1 MNEQQE
7 EFSRRM
13 EKSYL
18 KEVMIQKAFEF
29 CKGKENAKVLDLGC
43 GNGFMSQRLAKM
55 GIDCTCVDL
64 DFLGYP
70 QEETEH
76 YHPIKGDMLEVVAQ
90 LMKNGKLDYDVII
103 LSAVLHEINHDMALS
118 FVQALVKASSKP
130 TRIIIG
136 EHLIMPSTQIQV
148 LNKELW
154 RYFNNKFCKNDELK
168 TSMKEYWLAPKICE
182 KEFLNQE
189 YTIRNL
195 NWAFCYAYGN
205 ESWEREKSQMRFT
218 FSWGDITNA
227 LEEVGISKR
236 QITYFLYKDPYYKEI
251 FANVGLGE
259 LYDFLTYTSSC
270 LYFDYDPK
278 NDIIK

>member
-64 DFLGYP
+64 NFLGYP

-76 YHPIKGDMLEVVAQ
+76 YHPIKGDMLKVIPQ
-90 LMKNGKLDYDVII
+90 LMWNGKLDYDVII
-103 LSAVLHEINHDMALS
+103 LSAVLHEINHDTALS
-118 FVQALVKASSKP
+118 FVQALASASSKP

-136 EHLIMPSTQIQV
+136 EHLIMPSTEMLDEE
-148 LNKELW
+148 LNC
-154 RYFNNKFCKNDELK
+154 YFDKKFRENYKLR
-168 TSMKEYWLAPKICE
+168 TSLKEYWLAPKICE

-189 YTIRNL
+189 IAVRRL
-195 NWAFCYAYGN
+195 NWAFCYAYGK

-227 LEEVGISKR
+227 LAEVGISKR
-236 QITYFLYKDPYYKEI
+236 QITYFLHKDPYYKEI

-259 LYDFLTYTSSC
+259 LYDILLYTSSC
-270 LYFDYDPK
+270 LYFDYAPK

>member
-103 LSAVLHEINHDMALS
+103 LSAVLHEINHDMALF
-118 FVQALVKASSKP
+118 FVQVLAKASSKP

-136 EHLIMPSTQIQV
+136 EHLIMPSTEMID
-148 LNKELW
+148 ERID
-154 RYFNNKFCKNDELK
+154 RYFNKKFRENDELK

-189 YTIRNL
+189 YSIMLL
-195 NWAFCYAYGN
+195 NWAFCYAYGK

-218 FSWGDITNA
+218 FSWKDITDA
-227 LEEVGISKR
+227 LAKIGISKR
-236 QITYFLYKDPYYKEI
+236 QIEYWLNKDENYKEI
-251 FANVGLGE
+251 FANANLGE
-259 LYDFLTYTSSC
+259 LYYLLPYTSTY

-278 NDIIK
+278 K

>member
-1 MNEQQE
+1 MNEQQG

-76 YHPIKGDMLEVVAQ
+76 YHPIKGDMLKVIPQ
-90 LMKNGKLDYDVII
+90 LMWNGKLDYDVII
-103 LSAVLHEINHDMALS
+103 LSAVLHEINHDTALS
-118 FVQALVKASSKP
+118 FVQALASASSKP

-136 EHLIMPSTQIQV
+136 EHLIMPSTEMLDEE
-148 LNKELW
+148 LNC
-154 RYFNNKFCKNDELK
+154 YFDKKFRENYKLR
-168 TSMKEYWLAPKICE
+168 TSLKEYWLAPKICE

-189 YTIRNL
+189 IAVRRL
-195 NWAFCYAYGN
+195 NWAFCYAYGK

-227 LEEVGISKR
+227 LAEVGISKR
-236 QITYFLYKDPYYKEI
+236 QIEYWLNKDENYKEI
-251 FANVGLGE
+251 FANANLGE
-259 LYDFLTYTSSC
+259 LYYLLPYTSSY
-270 LYFDYDPK
+270 LYFDYDPEK
-278 NDIIK
+278 

>member
-76 YHPIKGDMLEVVAQ
+76 YHPIKGDMLKVVAQ
-90 LMKNGKLDYDVII
+90 LMWNGKLDYDVII
-103 LSAVLHEINHDMALS
+103 LSAVLHEINHDTVLS
-118 FVQALVKASSKP
+118 FVQALASASSKP

-136 EHLIMPSTQIQV
+136 EHLIMPSTEMLDEE
-148 LNKELW
+148 LNC
-154 RYFNNKFCKNDELK
+154 YFDKKFRENYKLR
-168 TSMKEYWLAPKICE
+168 SSLKEYWLAPKICE

-189 YTIRNL
+189 IAVRRL
-195 NWAFCYAYGN
+195 NWAFCYAYGK

-227 LEEVGISKR
+227 LAEVGISKR
-236 QITYFLYKDPYYKEI
+236 QIEYWLNKDENYKEI
-251 FANVGLGE
+251 FANANLGE
-259 LYDFLTYTSSC
+259 LYYLLPYTSSY
-270 LYFDYDPK
+270 LYFDYAPK

>member
-103 LSAVLHEINHDMALS
+103 LSAVLHEINHDMALF
-118 FVQALVKASSKP
+118 FVQVLAKASSKP

-136 EHLIMPSTQIQV
+136 EHLIMPSTEMTDERID
-148 LNKELW
+148 
-154 RYFNNKFCKNDELK
+154 RYFYKKFRENYKLR
-168 TSMKEYWLAPKICE
+168 TSVKEYWLAPKICE

-189 YTIRNL
+189 YSIMLL
-195 NWAFCYAYGN
+195 NWAFCYAYGK

-218 FSWGDITNA
+218 FSWKDITDA
-227 LEEVGISKR
+227 LAEIGISKR
-236 QITYFLYKDPYYKEI
+236 QIEYWINKDENYKEI
-251 FANVGLGE
+251 FANANLGE
-259 LYDFLTYTSSC
+259 LYYLLPYTSTY

-278 NDIIK
+278 K

>member
-64 DFLGYP
+64 NFLGYP

-103 LSAVLHEINHDMALS
+103 LSAVLHEINHDMALF
-118 FVQALVKASSKP
+118 FVQVLAKASSKP

-136 EHLIMPSTQIQV
+136 EHLIMPSTEMTDERID
-148 LNKELW
+148 
-154 RYFNNKFCKNDELK
+154 RYFYKKFRENDELK
-168 TSMKEYWLAPKICE
+168 TSMEEYWLAPKICE

-189 YTIRNL
+189 YSIMLL
-195 NWAFCYAYGN
+195 NWAFCYAYGK

-218 FSWGDITNA
+218 FSWKDITDA
-227 LEEVGISKR
+227 LAEIGISKR
-236 QITYFLYKDPYYKEI
+236 QIEYWLNKDENYKEI
-251 FANVGLGE
+251 FANANLGE
-259 LYDFLTYTSSC
+259 LYYLLPYTSSY
-270 LYFDYDPK
+270 LYFDYSPQK
-278 NDIIK
+278 

>member
-1 MNEQQE
+1 MNEQQK

-29 CKGKENAKVLDLGC
+29 CKGKENPKILDLGC
-43 GNGFMSQRLAKM
+43 GNGFMSQRLSKM

-103 LSAVLHEINHDMALS
+103 LSAVLHEINYDTALS
-118 FVQALVKASSKP
+118 FVQALAKSSSKP

-136 EHLIMPSTQIQV
+136 EHLIMPSTEMTDERI
-148 LNKELW
+148 N
-154 RYFNNKFCKNDELK
+154 RYFRKKFDENEELRN
-168 TSMKEYWLAPKICE
+168 SMKKYLLEPKICE
-182 KEFLNQE
+182 KEFFNQG
-189 YTIRNL
+189 YAISRL
-195 NWAFCYAYGN
+195 NWAFCYAYGK

-218 FSWGDITNA
+218 FSWKDITDA
-227 LEEVGISKR
+227 LAEIGISKR
-236 QITYFLYKDPYYKEI
+236 QIEYWLNKDENYKEI
-251 FANVGLGE
+251 FINANLGE
-259 LYDFLTYTSSC
+259 LYYLLPYTSSY

-278 NDIIK
+278 K

>member
-64 DFLGYP
+64 DFLEYP

-76 YHPIKGDMLEVVAQ
+76 YHPIKGDMLKVIPQ
-90 LMKNGKLDYDVII
+90 LMWNGKLDYDVII
-103 LSAVLHEINHDMALS
+103 LSAVLHEINHDTALS
-118 FVQALVKASSKP
+118 FVQALASASSKP

-136 EHLIMPSTQIQV
+136 EHLIMPSTEMLDEE
-148 LNKELW
+148 LNC
-154 RYFNNKFCKNDELK
+154 YFDKKFRENYKLR
-168 TSMKEYWLAPKICE
+168 TSLKEYWLAPKICE

-189 YTIRNL
+189 IAVRRL
-195 NWAFCYAYGN
+195 NWAFCYAYGK

-227 LEEVGISKR
+227 LAEVGISKR

-259 LYDFLTYTSSC
+259 LYDFLAYTSSC